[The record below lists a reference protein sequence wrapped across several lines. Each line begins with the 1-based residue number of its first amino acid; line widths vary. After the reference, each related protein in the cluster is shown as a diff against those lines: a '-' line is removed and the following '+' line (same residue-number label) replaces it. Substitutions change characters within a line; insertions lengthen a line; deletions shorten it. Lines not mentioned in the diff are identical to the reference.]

1 MSFQASEKL
10 QAEGCFIGCPT
21 RTPALPGGRSSPRGL
36 MVLSS
41 ASLSL
46 GFPLDMRAAIENAF
60 AREES
65 CGFGDDVYSMV
76 GTRGTNSLQNP
87 KAPNRTYMRFSS
99 AKILADTE
107 KEKNN
112 FAGLFLVFLELLFF
126 PLFRDRRLD
135 FMCDLL
141 DSW

>member
-1 MSFQASEKL
+1 
-10 QAEGCFIGCPT
+10 
-21 RTPALPGGRSSPRGL
+21 

-112 FAGLFLVFLELLFF
+112 FAGLFLVF
-126 PLFRDRRLD
+126 PLSAGFVSCED
-135 FMCDLL
+135 FNDFNRSLSPESQLNKGEEGKGPRSIIEMKQLYMRI
-141 DSW
+141 